1 MSLHCLFLFISVSL
15 SLWPMLSNA
24 TTTCP
29 SGRASKKSN
38 IASTTE
44 LKIKECSGNGAE
56 LCAWCCSYSY
66 ISNSSASGEVTRCN
80 AWSSSTS
87 EACKQETPAVSEQL
101 QITSYICNPA
111 VVSGLGCTACEEFS
125 PTIKVSV
132 GNRIARTEEMV
143 YFVPLFL
150 VLACWLNVI

>member
-1 MSLHCLFLFISVSL
+1 MSLHCLFLVISVPL
-15 SLWPMLSNA
+15 SLC
-24 TTTCP
+24 TTCP
-29 SGRASKKSN
+29 SGRASRKSN
-38 IASTTE
+38 E

-66 ISNSSASGEVTRCN
+66 ISNSSASGEITRCN

-101 QITSYICNPA
+101 QITSYICNPG
-111 VVSGLGCTACEEFS
+111 VVSSCTACDEFL

-150 VLACWLNVI
+150 LLACWLNFI